1 MIVDIVKEEILKK
14 VNEAKGFILNG
25 FPRTSKQAVLFVKEV
40 KDVDAIIY
48 LYSETYKMVSRV
60 QEKKGDIDEESV
72 KNEIFKYVNEVKE
85 GTAKFSAKV
94 EKIYTDAAP
103 EEVFNKIES
112 SLNLRLKHYK
122 RAVICRRSDD
132 SFALKRE
139 FRTIA
144 QCMDY
149 ARERTALAINYSP
162 PDAAKLRKNIEDYL
176 PNCQILGCPDIGY
189 SNMINDSGYDYYS
202 AYKNLSRK

>member
-1 MIVDIVKEEILKK
+1 M
-14 VNEAKGFILNG
+14 NFY
-25 FPRTSKQAVLFVKEV
+25 FVLSCCVLL
-40 KDVDAIIY
+40 Y
-48 LYSETYKMVSRV
+48 L
-60 QEKKGDIDEESV
+60 IDLPLYLCVFECIDHNS
-72 KNEIFKYVNEVKE
+72 NHC
-85 GTAKFSAKV
+85 
-94 EKIYTDAAP
+94 
-103 EEVFNKIES
+103 FNKIHS
-112 SLNLRLKHYK
+112 
-122 RAVICRRSDD
+122 CRRSDD